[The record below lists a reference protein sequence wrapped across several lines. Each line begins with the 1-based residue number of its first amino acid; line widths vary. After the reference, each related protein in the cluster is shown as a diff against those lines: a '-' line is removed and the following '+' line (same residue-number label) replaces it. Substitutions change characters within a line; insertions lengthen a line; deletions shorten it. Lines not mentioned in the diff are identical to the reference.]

1 MNKHLATNEVNTD
14 CDEATNPCVK
24 DIGDVVVNEVVI
36 AIIDKSEFF
45 KAGVRQRLSAQPDFK
60 LMDCGPDDEPLKFIE
75 AYSVD
80 VVLLDI
86 GFPISEG
93 LELSR
98 EISRH
103 YPNTRVIML
112 SSYFNDEELF
122 ETIKTGA
129 AAYIDK
135 RASTAD
141 LVGTIRKASRGAYPI
156 NDSIIAR
163 PAVAERVLK
172 QFQEMALTGL
182 AKERIVAPLTT
193 REIQILSYIAN
204 GNTNKQVAHV
214 LGISE
219 QTVKNHIS
227 AIFRKLNA
235 NDRAHAVALAIHN
248 RWVSID

>member
-1 MNKHLATNEVNTD
+1 MNEHLATSEVNTN
-14 CDEATNPCVK
+14 CDQATHRSVK
-24 DIGDVVVNEVVI
+24 DIGQVVVNDVVI
-36 AIIDKSEFF
+36 AIIDRSQFF
-45 KAGVRQRLSAQPDFK
+45 RAGVRQRLSAQRDFR
-60 LMDCGPDDEPLKFIE
+60 LMDCDPDDEPLKFIE

-86 GFPISEG
+86 DFPISKG

-112 SSYFNDEELF
+112 SSYSNDEELF

-135 RASTAD
+135 RTSTTD

-163 PAVAERVLK
+163 PAVAARVLK

-182 AKERIVAPLTT
+182 GKEKVVAPLTT

-235 NDRAHAVALAIHN
+235 NDRAHAVALAIRN
-248 RWVSID
+248 QWVSID

>member
-1 MNKHLATNEVNTD
+1 VVSE
-14 CDEATNPCVK
+14 
-24 DIGDVVVNEVVI
+24 VVV
-36 AIIDKSEFF
+36 AIIDRSEFF
-45 KAGVRQRLSAQPDFK
+45 KAGVSQRLSAQPDFK
-60 LMDCGPDDEPLKFIE
+60 LVDCDPEYEPLKFID
-75 AYSVD
+75 ACSVD

-86 GFPISEG
+86 DFPISKG

-135 RASTAD
+135 RTSTAD
-141 LVGTIRKASRGAYPI
+141 LVSTIRRASRGEYPI
-156 NDSIIAR
+156 NNSIIAR
-163 PAVAERVLK
+163 PQIAERVLK
-172 QFQEMALTGL
+172 QFQEIALMGL
-182 AKERIVAPLTT
+182 MKERVVAPLTT

-235 NDRAHAVALAIHN
+235 NDRAHAVALAIRN
-248 RWVSID
+248 QWVSIDER